1 MLIWHST
8 SYISFSPVAEINSYD
23 LELLFVDL
31 SFLPFYRLTN
41 PLSKQAVYFC
51 ENSACSKS
59 SPVNALVGFLCY
71 VRTRWKTNTMLR
83 IFSWKN
89 YIYNREGPSLLP
101 CPEVPH
107 SKPSPALPTDHVFI
121 PCFFIQ
127 IPHKVPI
134 LSETISLLLR
144 EGRKHKIGQKAEL
157 DLLNLALLE
166 WELLRKAQTYF
177 YIVYSY
183 KYYVVQNEHSVSK
196 LASSCIINQILNLN
210 LGVIT
215 DLGQIQ
221 KRKKDTHM

>member
-1 MLIWHST
+1 MSEQDEKQIQC
-8 SYISFSPVAEINSYD
+8 YVSFPERTTYTIERD
-23 LELLFVDL
+23 
-31 SFLPFYRLTN
+31 
-41 PLSKQAVYFC
+41 PLSYHVLKYHTA
-51 ENSACSKS
+51 
-59 SPVNALVGFLCY
+59 
-71 VRTRWKTNTMLR
+71 
-83 IFSWKN
+83 
-89 YIYNREGPSLLP
+89 
-101 CPEVPH
+101 
-107 SKPSPALPTDHVFI
+107 KPSPALPTDHVFI

-157 DLLNLALLE
+157 DLLKLALLE

-210 LGVIT
+210 LGVLT